1 MPVVV
6 NNSDSSGGGAADG
19 GGNITIDAV
28 VAELQQTNESIKNIA
43 DVIGKDTVKTN
54 LILPFI
60 DAFTSVFASSLSA
73 MSTPAVSAP
82 AGGDIAAAKAANL
95 QEWFFFGVISNLES
109 INLKLTDILSNLSGS
124 KGGEAAGKV
133 SGGGGGIGG
142 MIAGIGEGL
151 GVLGEGLS
159 KIGNPKA
166 ALGAGILVLA
176 GSLGVFLIGKAI
188 QDGGWENISLATAS
202 TVALAIAGI
211 GLGLGIAAKGVKSF
225 GAAAGVALAF
235 LAMCPAL
242 LWLGPAIIEGGWASI
257 PLIAIASASAA
268 VIGLGLGIAIASKGL
283 KSASQGLGLAA
294 AFIAMGP
301 ALALMGIGL
310 QLGGW
315 DSISLE
321 AILKGA
327 AAIVAF
333 GGALWLVS
341 KMLNPSAAVKG
352 AIAVT
357 AMSAGLAVFGL
368 AMGIVNDVIS
378 QVTVETM
385 VKLGVLI
392 SGLGLAFGIA
402 GGFIGPIALGS
413 LAFAAI
419 GAGLFI
425 FSIGLLP
432 LAVISTLATPET
444 IANMFKLVTG
454 LGTVFTLAGVL
465 IIPITLGAVAF
476 ALMGRALST
485 FGLAL
490 GVCNWEKLLTPTMV
504 KYVPAKIGE
513 FLQNLGKAFKKISFR
528 ELGNLRLTAPAMIAV
543 GTGLKA
549 MGDGLQSLN
558 NASFNSGE
566 ANKIKDCLQSM
577 VNFCSEFGNDE
588 NIKKIELFAGA
599 LKAFGIDAIQG
610 IRNMSTLTE
619 AELNNIN
626 YEGIKTLYNK
636 LKDIFVGEND
646 DSAKSIFSTLAW
658 ETQKMAEQNIIKG
671 AFGMIPSMIEAINQ
685 LNIFGSDNLI
695 NEAAIDKGLATV
707 QRVTAKVMNMGVS
720 KTEETTKKKG
730 GWFSSDSETTTKF
743 KSNVEMA
750 ATSMKPFVEFADS
763 INDGSI
769 DKMERFSKATLSLI
783 NPSNWAGMYQL
794 RDLLT
799 KKTLDKFE
807 RFVDIFKDNPIM
819 DIKMEFA
826 GTAKQEVEL
835 TLENE
840 LKTQMLAGMDTLR
853 ESIKQ
858 SIESQNRILQE
869 IIVASRE
876 QKIAT
881 SVPTIITDKDY
892 LNA

>member
-19 GGNITIDAV
+19 SGNITINAV

-109 INLKLTDILSNLSGS
+109 INLKLTDILSNLSSS
-124 KGGEAAGKV
+124 KGSAAAGKV
-133 SGGGGGIGG
+133 SGGGGGIGAV
-142 MIAGIGEGL
+142 IAGIGEGL
-151 GVLGEGLS
+151 GALGEGLS

-188 QDGGWENISLATAS
+188 QEGGWENISLATAG

-242 LWLGPAIIEGGWASI
+242 LLLGPAIIEGGWASI

-268 VIGLGLGIAIASKGL
+268 IIGLGLGIAIASKGI
-283 KSASQGLGLAA
+283 KDVSQGLGLAA

-341 KMLNPSAAVKG
+341 KTLKPSDAIKG
-352 AIAVT
+352 AIAVG

-378 QVTVETM
+378 KVTIETM

-392 SGLGLAFGIA
+392 GGLGLAFGIA
-402 GGFIGPIALGS
+402 GGFIGQIALGS

-419 GAGLFI
+419 GAGLLI

-432 LAVISTLATPET
+432 LAIISELATPET
-444 IANMFKLVTG
+444 IIKM
-454 LGTVFTLAGVL
+454 FTLVAG
-465 IIPITLGAVAF
+465 LGAVFALAGMLIVPIALGAGAF
-476 ALMGRALST
+476 ALMGGALLA

-490 GVCNWEKLLTPTMV
+490 GVCNWEKILTPKMV

-513 FLQNLGKAFKKISFR
+513 FLQNLGNAFKKISFR
-528 ELGNLRLTAPAMIAV
+528 QLGNLVLTAPAMIAV
-543 GTGLKA
+543 GIGLKA

-577 VNFCSEFGNDE
+577 VNFCAEFGNNE
-588 NIKKIELFAGA
+588 NIKKIELFANA

-619 AELNNIN
+619 AELSNIN
-626 YEGIKTLYNK
+626 YDGIKILYNK
-636 LKDIFVGEND
+636 LKDVFVGEND

-707 QRVTAKVMNMGVS
+707 QRVTAKVMNLGVS

-750 ATSMKPFVEFADS
+750 ATSMQPFMDFANSIENGTIDKIEKFAKSIFLLCNPINWVGFSMIKQVLTKDTLNKLEKLVNIFADTP
-763 INDGSI
+763 NMNV
-769 DKMERFSKATLSLI
+769 KMEIAT
-783 NPSNWAGMYQL
+783 
-794 RDLLT
+794 
-799 KKTLDKFE
+799 
-807 RFVDIFKDNPIM
+807 
-819 DIKMEFA
+819 
-826 GTAKQEVEL
+826 TAKQEVQVSFES
-835 TLENE
+835 E
-840 LKTQMLAGMDTLR
+840 LKTEMITGINYL
-853 ESIKQ
+853 KQ
-858 SIESQNRILQE
+858 SIEQSINSQNRILQE
-869 IIVASRE
+869 IVVASRE